1 MSSKTQVTLQASIL
15 IMVLAI
21 GIISITTS
29 FRNSDDIA
37 EQKRLTI
44 EGRQIGNQ
52 RGNLTLG
59 AVGMAIHEIK
69 DTERNILSNLTAH
82 RMVTNYTRDD
92 ILLPLANKTNELI
105 IQLNSTNEQGRGKAV
120 QEIIQAVNNNTAL
133 LEQLL
138 SSHNNKG

>member
-44 EGRQIGNQ
+44 EGRQIGNM

-59 AVGMAIHEIK
+59 AVGATIQELK
-69 DTERNILSNLTAH
+69 NTEKNILGNLTAH
-82 RMVTNYTRDD
+82 RLVTNFTRDD
-92 ILLPLANKTNELI
+92 ILLPLQNKTNELI
-105 IQLNSTNEQGRGKAV
+105 LQLNQTNESGRGKAV
-120 QEIIQAVNNNTAL
+120 EQIIQAVNNNTRL
-133 LEQLL
+133 LQELL